1 MDISEIIHA
10 KEVLKAK
17 REELLKHYVN
27 EYGYWYKPYI
37 VHRSKKT
44 GYIFES
50 KPWQTIAFL
59 QKHHEPVPSNLLEE
73 DAIYCRLRDE
83 SIAKMEVKIVNFLY
97 ETCKTTKTYT
107 EIYEE
112 KEKISRIRIASLSS
126 AEASEYEDE
135 SVSIESRESYY
146 DFREKII
153 ATYEE
158 HGIILPSDQDK
169 LDYIINEISYIKGA
183 QKYTMVADNPWA
195 QRIRRELYAS
205 TGLEVSNSDLVN
217 TLYKPNQL
225 ACCKSLIV
233 DGKTYTYVYV
243 PLIANI
249 DKDINGIFYHENRHA
264 IESGPNG
271 VAFASRNHSFQYRY
285 INELRTEARSI
296 KDLEALGPLFPSF
309 ERESCSAYRPLLE
322 PLYNDFDVKYSRFLD
337 RCAITN
343 RDDHLERAFGR
354 ENLTNYEALIY
365 DTLELSLTGEITPK
379 SISSTK
385 TLLSKMERRA
395 TTHGIMKQ
403 KVKK

>member
-73 DAIYCRLRDE
+73 NAIYCRLRDE

-112 KEKISRIRIASLSS
+112 KEKISRIKIASLSS
-126 AEASEYEDE
+126 AKASKYEDE

-183 QKYTMVADNPWA
+183 QKYTMVADNP
-195 QRIRRELYAS
+195 
-205 TGLEVSNSDLVN
+205 
-217 TLYKPNQL
+217 
-225 ACCKSLIV
+225 
-233 DGKTYTYVYV
+233 
-243 PLIANI
+243 
-249 DKDINGIFYHENRHA
+249 
-264 IESGPNG
+264 
-271 VAFASRNHSFQYRY
+271 
-285 INELRTEARSI
+285 
-296 KDLEALGPLFPSF
+296 
-309 ERESCSAYRPLLE
+309 
-322 PLYNDFDVKYSRFLD
+322 
-337 RCAITN
+337 
-343 RDDHLERAFGR
+343 
-354 ENLTNYEALIY
+354 
-365 DTLELSLTGEITPK
+365 
-379 SISSTK
+379 
-385 TLLSKMERRA
+385 
-395 TTHGIMKQ
+395 
-403 KVKK
+403 